1 MTRMKVVHQSSI
13 LEIVFLSSDLE
24 GVILRHDDP
33 IVISTVMVNAE
44 VKRVLVDRGSSVDI
58 IFLDAFNKLALR
70 NSNLQTYKEE
80 LIGFYR
86 DKIYLDEYIMAHLT
100 LLTQPKT

>member
-1 MTRMKVVHQSSI
+1 MKVVHQSSI

-80 LIGFYR
+80 LISFSR
-86 DKIYLDEYIMAHLT
+86 VKIHSYGLVIVHLT
-100 LLTQPKT
+100 LGN